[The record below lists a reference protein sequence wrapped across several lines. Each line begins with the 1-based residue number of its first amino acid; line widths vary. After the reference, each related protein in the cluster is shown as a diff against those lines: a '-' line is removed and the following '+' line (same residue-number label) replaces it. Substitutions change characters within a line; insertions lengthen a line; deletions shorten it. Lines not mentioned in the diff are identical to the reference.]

1 MIHEYEGNRA
11 EQGRSRAEQ
20 GRSRAEQSRAEKMV
34 HHLKLVPWESWQ
46 LWSRVCDG
54 LFSSLPEAAL
64 NKASLLTLNYML
76 PNISACVSVRI
87 QFMHTFSD
95 FLVHCLSPQK
105 SGGRVE
111 IKKLFAYLCRNHCR
125 AYQYSEERSS
135 FLVSAFLHL
144 SFSFLNIFLCKT
156 LLVHYLCIT
165 SILTLLKT
173 SSLTIIKIM
182 LLSCFNGC
190 FCKQIA
196 SAAWSD

>member
-1 MIHEYEGNRA
+1 MHVWHVWFVLWRFMIHEYEGNRA

-54 LFSSLPEAAL
+54 LFSSSPEAAL

-95 FLVHCLSPQK
+95 FLVHCLSPQNQVAAWR
-105 SGGRVE
+105 SRSSLPISVE
-111 IKKLFAYLCRNHCR
+111 ITAELINIQRKDPHFSWVPFFTCH
-125 AYQYSEERSS
+125 
-135 FLVSAFLHL
+135 LVF
-144 SFSFLNIFLCKT
+144 
-156 LLVHYLCIT
+156 
-165 SILTLLKT
+165 
-173 SSLTIIKIM
+173 
-182 LLSCFNGC
+182 
-190 FCKQIA
+190 
-196 SAAWSD
+196 